1 MSRQDLSSL
10 RLVPVPIKQEVAKQ
24 ILRNTVKGAWRGISF
39 FLLILIMVTAV
50 GMPVVGPPLLLYYW
64 LLHQGI
70 GHDAASIIAM
80 ILVFGCLAACIG
92 IMFANNEILN
102 RFLGRWF

>member
-1 MSRQDLSSL
+1 ISL
-10 RLVPVPIKQEVAKQ
+10 
-24 ILRNTVKGAWRGISF
+24 
-39 FLLILIMVTAV
+39 FLLILIMVAAI

-80 ILVFGCLAACIG
+80 ILGFGCLAA
-92 IMFANNEILN
+92 
-102 RFLGRWF
+102 